1 MGDET
6 SLNQAAHSDSDNVAS
21 SSGPSLRAER
31 LSFHQ
36 SSTCVW
42 ELVPAQGSLCRDG
55 KRRPPAP
62 RPPCPPSR
70 ISECFMPSFQMGSL
84 ASGDSSEAW
93 LRRVGLSPAHFG
105 PRLVSAFRPS
115 SSPPSTVCVCR
126 ENIPS
131 VEILLPILSTLR
143 WAPGRDGTDIAACEV
158 RLSSDL
164 TASVY
169 PCVKWNEQSRRPS
182 GVLEEAAGFCMWSWG
197 VGAALTVLWPG
208 RLGRPTSASPVL
220 RPEVPDQAAG
230 GSSVGGGAPG
240 SQTRLLA
247 VCPRGREM
255 RGSF

>member
-1 MGDET
+1 
-6 SLNQAAHSDSDNVAS
+6 
-21 SSGPSLRAER
+21 
-31 LSFHQ
+31 
-36 SSTCVW
+36 
-42 ELVPAQGSLCRDG
+42 
-55 KRRPPAP
+55 
-62 RPPCPPSR
+62 
-70 ISECFMPSFQMGSL
+70 MPSFQMGSL

-105 PRLVSAFRPS
+105 PRLVSAFDHHPL
-115 SSPPSTVCVCR
+115 
-126 ENIPS
+126 
-131 VEILLPILSTLR
+131 LLPLSAFAGKTSCQLKSCFLFCQRYGGLPGEMAQTSLR
-143 WAPGRDGTDIAACEV
+143 V
-158 RLSSDL
+158 RSDSL
-164 TASVY
+164 QTFTASVY

>member
-1 MGDET
+1 MAEAGGFE
-6 SLNQAAHSDSDNVAS
+6 
-21 SSGPSLRAER
+21 PRPLR
-31 LSFHQ
+31 S
-36 SSTCVW
+36 
-42 ELVPAQGSLCRDG
+42 
-55 KRRPPAP
+55 AP
-62 RPPCPPSR
+62 R
-70 ISECFMPSFQMGSL
+70 L
-84 ASGDSSEAW
+84 
-93 LRRVGLSPAHFG
+93 GL
-105 PRLVSAFRPS
+105 RPS

-182 GVLEEAAGFCMWSWG
+182 GVLEAAAGFCMWSWG

-230 GSSVGGGAPG
+230 GSSVGGGRSWLPDASPRCVPQG
-240 SQTRLLA
+240 ARNEGLLLE
-247 VCPRGREM
+247 GR
-255 RGSF
+255 